1 MIYIYVHMICLFI
14 TVSYTACL
22 SLLLL
27 IVLDTINKLEASVK
41 TYDDELKSKTLQID
55 KLSDENQDLNNM
67 LQLKTE
73 EVYEC
78 KRLLYNT
85 LCMM

>member
-1 MIYIYVHMICLFI
+1 MIYVCAHDMIKLSLFLMLP
-14 TVSYTACL
+14 CL

-27 IVLDTINKLEASVK
+27 LVHDTIQKLEASVK
-41 TYDDELKSKTLQID
+41 TSTEESKSKTLQID
-55 KLSDENQDLNNM
+55 KLSDENQDLNNR

-78 KRLLYNT
+78 K
-85 LCMM
+85 

>member
-1 MIYIYVHMICLFI
+1 MF
-14 TVSYTACL
+14 VSNATIVFL
-22 SLLLL
+22 ILLL
-27 IVLDTINKLEASVK
+27 VHDTIQKLETSVK
-41 TYDDELKSKTLQID
+41 TTTEESKSKTLQID

-78 KRLLYNT
+78 K
-85 LCMM
+85 

>member
-1 MIYIYVHMICLFI
+1 MLPLSF
-14 TVSYTACL
+14 SYT
-22 SLLLL
+22 ST
-27 IVLDTINKLEASVK
+27 VLNKIKSLEASAK
-41 TYDDELKSKTLQID
+41 TSDDDLKSKTLQID

-78 KRLLYNT
+78 K
-85 LCMM
+85 

>member
-1 MIYIYVHMICLFI
+1 MR
-14 TVSYTACL
+14 VSYTLYLICAHDMIKL
-22 SLLLL
+22 SLFSYNNCLFLLL
-27 IVLDTINKLEASVK
+27 VLDKINKLEASVK
-41 TYDDELKSKTLQID
+41 TSTEESKSKTLQID

-78 KRLLYNT
+78 K
-85 LCMM
+85 